1 MNRKMYFALPSLSG
15 LSLQPINV
23 HSIITANAAYIDLVN
38 FILSGLNFFNLTNL
52 PIFLQEIYN
61 WETKKAALEEIIS
74 FATTRCTLDDAQLR
88 ELIWKREKMM
98 TTAVGKGLALPH
110 IRVNDIPAP
119 VIIIGVAKNDIA
131 DYVAQDGK
139 PVRVIVF
146 MAAPDENQ
154 DAYLQLLGSVSRK
167 MREDGVI
174 EKLLESTEN
183 AAVLYNTVTA
193 L

>member
-1 MNRKMYFALPSLSG
+1 MACDFLNYITRDSVMILDGADK
-15 LSLQPINV
+15 LQIM
-23 HSIITANAAYIDLVN
+23 D
-38 FILSGLNFFNLTNL
+38 
-52 PIFLQEIYN
+52 
-61 WETKKAALEEIIS
+61 
-74 FATTRCTLDDAQLR
+74 
-88 ELIWKREKMM
+88 ELISRAADLTKLNRDTIYRLTWKREKMM

-119 VIIIGVAKNDIA
+119 VIVIGVAKNDIS

-139 PVRVIVF
+139 PVRVVVF
-146 MAAPDENQ
+146 LAAPDENQ

-167 MREDGVI
+167 MREEGVI

>member
-1 MNRKMYFALPSLSG
+1 MACDFLNYITRDSVLILDGTDK
-15 LSLQPINV
+15 LQIM
-23 HSIITANAAYIDLVN
+23 D
-38 FILSGLNFFNLTNL
+38 
-52 PIFLQEIYN
+52 
-61 WETKKAALEEIIS
+61 EIIS
-74 FATTRCTLDDAQLR
+74 RAADLTKLNRDTVYRLT
-88 ELIWKREKMM
+88 WKREKMM

>member
-1 MNRKMYFALPSLSG
+1 MACDFLNY
-15 LSLQPINV
+15 
-23 HSIITANAAYIDLVN
+23 ITRDSVM
-38 FILSGLNFFNLTNL
+38 ILDGEDKLK
-52 PIFLQEIYN
+52 IMD
-61 WETKKAALEEIIS
+61 EIIS
-74 FATTRCTLDDAQLR
+74 RAADLTKLNRDTIYRLT
-88 ELIWKREKMM
+88 WKREKMM

-119 VIIIGVAKNDIA
+119 VIVIGVAKNDIA

-139 PVRVIVF
+139 AVRVVVF
-146 MAAPDENQ
+146 MAAPDEDQ

-167 MREDGVI
+167 MREEGVI
-174 EKLLESTEN
+174 DKLLESTEN

>member
-1 MNRKMYFALPSLSG
+1 MACDFLSY
-15 LSLQPINV
+15 
-23 HSIITANAAYIDLVN
+23 ITRDSVM
-38 FILSGLNFFNLTNL
+38 ILDGEDKLK
-52 PIFLQEIYN
+52 IMD
-61 WETKKAALEEIIS
+61 EIIS
-74 FATTRCTLDDAQLR
+74 RAADLTKLNRDTIYRLT
-88 ELIWKREKMM
+88 WKREKMM

-119 VIIIGVAKNDIA
+119 VIVIGVAKNDIA

-139 PVRVIVF
+139 AVRVVVF
-146 MAAPDENQ
+146 MAAPDEDQ

-167 MREDGVI
+167 MREEGVI

>member
-1 MNRKMYFALPSLSG
+1 MACDFLNY
-15 LSLQPINV
+15 
-23 HSIITANAAYIDLVN
+23 ITRDSVM
-38 FILSGLNFFNLTNL
+38 ILDGEDKLK
-52 PIFLQEIYN
+52 IMD
-61 WETKKAALEEIIS
+61 EIIS
-74 FATTRCTLDDAQLR
+74 RAADLTKLNRDTIYRLT
-88 ELIWKREKMM
+88 WKREKMM
-98 TTAVGKGLALPH
+98 TTAVGKGRALPH

-119 VIIIGVAKNDIA
+119 VIVIGVAKNDIA

-139 PVRVIVF
+139 AVRVVVF
-146 MAAPDENQ
+146 MAAPDEDQ

-167 MREDGVI
+167 MREEGVI

>member
-1 MNRKMYFALPSLSG
+1 MLPGGKKMACDFLNY
-15 LSLQPINV
+15 
-23 HSIITANAAYIDLVN
+23 ITRDSVM
-38 FILSGLNFFNLTNL
+38 ILDGTDKLK
-52 PIFLQEIYN
+52 IMD
-61 WETKKAALEEIIS
+61 EIIS
-74 FATTRCTLDDAQLR
+74 RAADLTKLNRDTIYRLT
-88 ELIWKREKMM
+88 WKREKMM

-119 VIIIGVAKNDIA
+119 VIIIGVAKNDIT

-139 PVRVIVF
+139 PVRVVVF

-167 MREDGVI
+167 MREEGVI